1 MTKISV
7 IGGGAWGTALA
18 HIQAVAGRD
27 VTLWAREQAVID
39 SVNTQQ
45 ENATYLPGVKLH
57 PSLSATDSLSRAVE
71 DTDILLMVTPA
82 QYLRDSLESLKQ
94 EAADGIPLVVCSKG
108 VEIATGMMLSQ
119 VVEDVIPDATCAV
132 MTGPTFAREI
142 ALGLP
147 SAMTLATNDKDV
159 AADLSENLAC
169 RTLRPYLSDDIIGVQ
184 IGGAVKN
191 VLAIACGVI
200 TGRKMGESARAALMT
215 RGVAEMGRLASAL
228 GAKKE
233 TLTGMCGFGDLVL
246 TCSSM
251 QSRNYSLGV
260 MLGEG
265 RSVDDVLGERKSV
278 TEGVHTAKALMKLA
292 KDNAVE
298 MPISESVYRC
308 LIDGVN
314 MEDMISEMLNRPFA
328 HQYNQG

>member
-1 MTKISV
+1 MVKISV

-18 HIQAVAGRD
+18 HIQSLADRD
-27 VTLWAREQAVID
+27 VTLWARETTVVEAIRE
-39 SVNTQQ
+39 TR
-45 ENATYLPGVKLH
+45 ENKTYLPGIKLQE
-57 PSLSATDSLSRAVE
+57 SLEVTDSLTRAVE
-71 DTDILLMVTPA
+71 DADILLLVTPA
-82 QYLRDSLESLKQ
+82 QYLRDTLESLRN
-94 EAADGIPLVVCSKG
+94 EAAEGIPLVICSKG
-108 VEIATGMMLSQ
+108 IEISTGLMLSQ
-119 VVEDVIPDATCAV
+119 VVEDVLPEATCAV

-142 ALGLP
+142 AQRLP
-147 SAMTLATNDKDV
+147 SAMTLATKDKDV
-159 AADLSENLAC
+159 AHDLAENLAC
-169 RTLRPYLSDDIIGVQ
+169 RTLRPYLSEDVLGVQ

-228 GAKKE
+228 GAKKD
-233 TLTGMCGFGDLVL
+233 TLMGMCGFGDLVL

-265 RSVDDVLGERKSV
+265 RSLDDILGERKSV
-278 TEGVHTAKALMKLA
+278 TEGVHTAKALKTLA
-292 KDNAVE
+292 EKNAVE
-298 MPISESVYRC
+298 MPISESVYKC
-308 LIDGVN
+308 LVEGVN
-314 MEDMISEMLNRPFA
+314 MEEMIEEMMNRPFA

>member
-1 MTKISV
+1 MTRISV

-18 HIQAVAGRD
+18 HIQRIAGRD
-27 VTLWAREQAVID
+27 VTLWARESNVVEAIREA
-39 SVNTQQ
+39 N
-45 ENATYLPGVKLH
+45 ENATYLPGIKLAEG
-57 PSLSATDSLSRAVE
+57 LEVTDSLTCAV
-71 DTDILLMVTPA
+71 DQADILLLVTPA
-82 QYLRDSLESLKQ
+82 QYLRDTLESIRN
-94 EAADGIPLVVCSKG
+94 EAAEGIPLVICSKG
-108 VEIATGMMLSQ
+108 IEISSGLMLSQ
-119 VVEDVIPDATCAV
+119 VVEEVLPDATCAV

-142 ALGLP
+142 AQGLP
-147 SAMTLATNDKDV
+147 SAMTLATADKDV
-159 AADLSENLAC
+159 AHDLSENLAC
-169 RTLRPYLSDDIIGVQ
+169 RTLRPYLSDDVLGVQ

-265 RSVDDVLGERKSV
+265 RGVDEVLGERKSV
-278 TEGVHTAKALMKLA
+278 TEGVHTAKALMTLA
-292 KDNAVE
+292 QKNAVE
-298 MPISESVYRC
+298 MPISESVYKC
-308 LIDGVN
+308 LVEGV
-314 MEDMISEMLNRPFA
+314 DMDEMINEMMNRPFA
-328 HQYNQG
+328 HQYNKG

>member
-18 HIQAVAGRD
+18 HVQSLAERD
-27 VTLWAREQAVID
+27 VTLWAREATVVEAIRE
-39 SVNTQQ
+39 SG
-45 ENATYLPGVKLH
+45 ENATYLPGIQ
-57 PSLSATDSLSRAVE
+57 LSKTLEVTDSLSRAV
-71 DTDILLMVTPA
+71 DGADALLLVTPA
-82 QYLRDSLESLKQ
+82 QYLRDTLESLRN
-94 EAADGIPLVVCSKG
+94 EAAEGIPLVICSKG
-108 VEIATGMMLSQ
+108 IEIKTGKMLSQ
-119 VVEDVIPDATCAV
+119 VVEDVLPGATCAI

-147 SAMTLATNDKDV
+147 SAMTLATQDKDV
-159 AADLSENLAC
+159 AAELSENLAC
-169 RTLRPYLSDDIIGVQ
+169 RTLRPYLSDDVLGVQ

-215 RGVAEMGRLASAL
+215 RGIAEMGRLASAL
-228 GAKKE
+228 GARKE

-265 RSVDDVLGERKSV
+265 RTLDDIMGERKSV

-292 KDNAVE
+292 EQNAVD
-298 MPISESVYRC
+298 MPISESVYKC
-308 LIDGVN
+308 LVEGVD
-314 MEDMISEMLNRPFA
+314 MDAMISEMMNRPFA
-328 HQYNQG
+328 HQYKQG